1 MRIYNPKVGD
11 LIRIL
16 SFEPDS
22 DGKIFAYEAKFIGK
36 TGRVTSIG
44 GMGELYGTWG
54 KINIRP
60 EDEIEVIEE
69 PKTLEEVIQR
79 EG

>member
-1 MRIYNPKVGD
+1 MTKAKVGD
-11 LIRIL
+11 TIKIL
-16 SFEPDS
+16 GFEPDS
-22 DGKIFAYEAKFIGK
+22 DGKIFAYESKFIGK
-36 TGRVTSIG
+36 IGKVTHIG

-60 EDEIEVIEE
+60 EDEYEIVSEPVETYEDVI
-69 PKTLEEVIQR
+69 KR

>member
-1 MRIYNPKVGD
+1 MTKAKVGD
-11 LIRIL
+11 TIKIL
-16 SFEPDS
+16 GFKPDS

-36 TGRVTSIG
+36 TGRVTYVG

-60 EDEIEVIEE
+60 EDEYEVVSEQVVTYEDLIR
-69 PKTLEEVIQR
+69 R